1 MGLKVMREKEP
12 HCVDGLAGSE
22 CGEGSGLRVEMK
34 VIAELTP
41 GFKTLGPEPGV
52 RYQGIDLPYSHR
64 DFKAHLEEAPRW
76 DPQAFQQI

>member
-1 MGLKVMREKEP
+1 MGLKVMRREKEP
-12 HCVDGLAGSE
+12 HCVDGSE
-22 CGEGSGLRVEMK
+22 CGEGGGLSVEMK
-34 VIAELTP
+34 AIAELTP
-41 GFKTLGPEPGV
+41 GFEPGV